1 MPISSPK
8 PVATPG
14 TPVVDNTEVIDMLI
28 RLIANRIRLENISDL
43 EGILNRVL
51 REIEDKVYGG
61 E

>member
-1 MPISSPK
+1 
-8 PVATPG
+8 VATPG